1 MNAIKHIIKVCF
13 TTGFFLT
20 IYMGSDGQNQRIA
33 DSLAKIYQ
41 EGKLE
46 DTAKLELL
54 RKLSFNEVN
63 DLKLSLKYAEELIV
77 LSTKAG
83 NYLYQFRGYQQKGN
97 KKRLLGDLDEALDA
111 YFKSVEAAG
120 KANFKP
126 GEGGAYSNI
135 ADIYSISDNHVNAK
149 IYYNKAIAALRQ
161 SDDTVRLATAI
172 LNAGDEFL
180 NTKNYDSALLYFQ
193 ESGNIFEKVNYLA
206 GKAYSLGNT
215 GMVYANIG
223 KNNLAE
229 KNINAAIGILEKLGD
244 YYPIC
249 VYLISMSGIYLEKG
263 KEPAALNY
271 ATRSL
276 NLAQKYKLK
285 DQIADA
291 NLKLSELYEK
301 AGKPG
306 ESLQYFKTHITYRDS
321 VSDIKSVQ
329 NMADLR
335 TDYEVSQ
342 KQIEVDLLHQ
352 QKRNQRIMVL
362 SLFIILGLTI
372 MLLGTLY
379 WYFKTISREKK
390 ISESLLLN
398 ILPAETAR
406 ELKQNGKVDAV
417 KFDQVTVLFTD
428 FVQFTK
434 VAELVEPVQL
444 VKSIDYYFK
453 GFDEITT
460 KYGLE
465 KIKTVGDSY
474 MCACGLPTVNK
485 THARNVI
492 LAAKEMT
499 ELVKNEM
506 DALDG
511 LNHFEVRIGIH
522 TGPVVA
528 GIVGIKKWQYDI
540 WGDTVNIAS
549 RMESMSEPGRINL
562 SETTFNEIKDEF
574 PCEYRG
580 EIEVKHRGVLKM
592 YFLS

>member
-1 MNAIKHIIKVCF
+1 
-13 TTGFFLT
+13 
-20 IYMGSDGQNQRIA
+20 MGSDGQNQRIA
-33 DSLAKIYQ
+33 DSLVKIYQ

-111 YFKSVEAAG
+111 YFKSVEAAR

-126 GEGGAYSNI
+126 GEGGAYSTI

-149 IYYNKAIAALRQ
+149 LYYNKAIAALRQ

-229 KNINAAIGILEKLGD
+229 KNINEAIGILEKLGD